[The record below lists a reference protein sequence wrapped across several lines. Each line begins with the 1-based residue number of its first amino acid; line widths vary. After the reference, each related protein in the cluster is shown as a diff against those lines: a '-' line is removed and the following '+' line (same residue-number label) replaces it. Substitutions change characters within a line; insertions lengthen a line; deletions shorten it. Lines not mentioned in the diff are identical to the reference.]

1 MHAAVVRSFDHPPR
15 YEEFAD
21 PDEAAANEL
30 TLNVLAAGL
39 HPRVRSA
46 AAGVHYTSTG
56 DLPLIPGVDGV
67 GLTPDGRRVYFLTLD
82 SSRGSM
88 AERVTARRSRCIPV
102 PDGVDDATVA
112 AAMNPAMSS
121 WIGLRNRARLQPGQN
136 VLVLGATGNAGQL
149 AVQIAKALG
158 AGKVIG
164 VGRDPGR
171 LDALRA
177 HGADAVVSLDGD
189 PDDVARAITDIATD
203 IDVVID
209 YLWAKPTELVMP
221 AVLNGRAQSERP
233 LTWVQIGAI
242 TGPDLSL
249 PSALLRANDL
259 RIMGSGQGSVPT
271 AGIAAELP
279 GLMDLLATGALTVDA
294 RPVPLADVETA
305 WNATTAPGERIVLVP
320 AH

>member
-1 MHAAVVRSFDHPPR
+1 MHAAVVRSFDNPPR

-21 PDEAAANEL
+21 PSEPARNEM
-30 TLNVLAAGL
+30 TLEVLAAGL

-67 GLTPDGRRVYFLTLD
+67 GRTPDGRRFYFLTLD
-82 SSRGSM
+82 TSLGSM
-88 AERVTARRSRCIPV
+88 AERVTTRRSRCIPI

-121 WIGLRNRARLQPGQN
+121 WIGLRNRAQLQPGQN

-149 AVQIAKALG
+149 AVQIAGALG

-164 VGRDPGR
+164 VGRDPQR
-171 LDALRA
+171 LDALLGL
-177 HGADAVVSLDGD
+177 GADSVVSLDGEHH
-189 PDDVARAITDIATD
+189 DVAREITAVATD
-203 IDVVID
+203 IDIVID
-209 YLWAKPTELVMP
+209 YLWAEPAELVMP
-221 AVLNGRAQSERP
+221 AVLDGRKQSERP
-233 LTWVQIGAI
+233 LMWVQIGAI
-242 TGPDLSL
+242 TGPDLRL

-259 RIMGSGQGSVPT
+259 RIVGSGQGSLPT

-279 GLMDLLATGALTVDA
+279 GLMELLGTGALTVNA
-294 RPVPLADVETA
+294 RPLPLADVETA
-305 WNATTAPGERIVLVP
+305 WPATTAPGERIVFVP